1 LVNQLNYRLRFAEE
15 KRGRYYPIK
24 EDTLPCQN
32 GLYSFEGSGD
42 AVYGHV
48 DFTNVLPAISPAR

>member
-32 GLYSFEGSGD
+32 GLYSYED
-42 AVYGHV
+42 LRAAVYGHA
-48 DFTNVLPAISPAR
+48 DITNVLPAISLAR